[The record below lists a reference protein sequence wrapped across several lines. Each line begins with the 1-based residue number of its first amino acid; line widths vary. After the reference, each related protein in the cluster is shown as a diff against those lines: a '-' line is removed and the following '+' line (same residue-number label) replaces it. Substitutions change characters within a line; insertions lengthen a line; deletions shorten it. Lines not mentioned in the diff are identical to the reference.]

1 MEKHSSSPMTQLDTL
16 VTSDEL
22 QLLKIMLP
30 YIPSGW
36 RRMLAIYIKVCEFS
50 NTLRLFQYAEPIPSK
65 SLHSPEDLM
74 QDFSIFLNPSDAD
87 SVQMLLQFMSMIKNG
102 NSSFDPSFD
111 FSSFASQ
118 ESSSEM
124 SAMTDLFD
132 NILNERT
139 EHNE

>member
-1 MEKHSSSPMTQLDTL
+1 MEKRSFSPMTQLDTL
-16 VTSDEL
+16 VTSNEL

-36 RRMLAIYIKVCEFS
+36 RRMLALYIKICEFS

-65 SLHSPEDLM
+65 RIHSPEDLM
-74 QDFSIFLNPSDAD
+74 QDFSIFLTPSDTD
-87 SVQMLLQFMSMIKNG
+87 SMQTLMQFMSMVKNG
-102 NSSFDPSFD
+102 DFPFD
-111 FSSFASQ
+111 FSSFTSQ
-118 ESSSEM
+118 EASSEM

-132 NILNERT
+132 SILNERT